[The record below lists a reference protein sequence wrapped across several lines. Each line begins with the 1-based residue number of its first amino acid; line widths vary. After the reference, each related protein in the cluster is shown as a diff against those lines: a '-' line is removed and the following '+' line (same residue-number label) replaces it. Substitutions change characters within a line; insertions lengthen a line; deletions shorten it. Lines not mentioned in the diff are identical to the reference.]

1 MRQYYG
7 IVDSYDEKKGFGFIS
22 LPDFP
27 FEEDVFV
34 HASAI
39 QATGQ
44 EALIPEQ
51 GVRFSIV
58 EGHSGPQAVNVQNDD

>member
-44 EALIPEQ
+44 EALIP
-51 GVRFSIV
+51 
-58 EGHSGPQAVNVQNDD
+58 